1 MSEYLS
7 IRPDELAALFG
18 PWCPVPSAATALA
31 VSGGSDSTALMVL
44 FADWLRHS
52 GQDAGLHAGL
62 HTVLTVDHR
71 LRPESAAETQAVAAV
86 AAALGFRHAT
96 LVWDGPK
103 PQTGIQAAARTARYR
118 LIADYMCVNDI
129 ALLLT
134 GHTRDDQAETLLM
147 RLARGSGL
155 DGLAGMAPRLSF
167 SDLGIGDPASAVPEL
182 VRPLLEV
189 PKARLR
195 RTLEERGMAWI
206 EDPSNQSPE
215 FERPRLR
222 AASPA
227 LHALGLTD
235 AKLALSAT
243 RLARARRAIDRAV
256 DQFCSPDAGAVRVD
270 QCGYVTIDRARL
282 QAAEE
287 EIALRVLSRA
297 IAAAGGSDEPIPL
310 GKLEAM
316 AASIRGAET
325 QSAKWTLAR
334 AMITANDRTVAV
346 EREPGREPLPKLELQ
361 PGAQAC
367 WDGRF
372 WVEAGACGG
381 PGVILGT
388 VEVRALGEAA
398 ARELRQ
404 QGALPTDVP
413 MRAIGLVPSFW
424 CEGKLAAVPA
434 LGFWSPPHRSDGFQS
449 RFVWR
454 EKALPGAGSRAARG
468 PRKA

>member
-1 MSEYLS
+1 MRDDLP

-18 PWCPVPSAATALA
+18 RWEPVSSAATALA

-44 FADWLRHS
+44 FADWLRQS
-52 GQDAGLHAGL
+52 GQEAGLP
-62 HTVLTVDHR
+62 TVLTVDHR
-71 LRPESAAETQAVAAV
+71 LRPESAREARAVAAA

-118 LIADYMCVNDI
+118 LIADYMRVNDI

-155 DGLAGMAPRLSF
+155 DGLAGMAPRLCF
-167 SDLGIGDPASAVPEL
+167 SDLGIGNPASAGPEI

-189 PKARLR
+189 AKARLR
-195 RTLEERGMAWI
+195 RTLEERGIAWI

-222 AASPA
+222 AASAA

-235 AKLALSAT
+235 AMLALSAA
-243 RLARARRAIDRAV
+243 RLARARRAIDQAV
-256 DQFCSPDAGAVRVD
+256 DQFCSSDAGAVSVD

-287 EIALRVLSRA
+287 EIALRVLARVV
-297 IAAAGGSDEPIPL
+297 AAAGGSDEPVPL

-316 AASIRGAET
+316 AASVRGTGAE
-325 QSAKWTLAR
+325 SAKWTLAR

-346 EREPGREPLPKLELQ
+346 EREPGREPLPQLELQ

-372 WVEAGACGG
+372 WVEASAYAAPGAV
-381 PGVILGT
+381 PGA

-404 QGALPTDVP
+404 QGALPTGVP
-413 MRAIGLVPSFW
+413 MRAMGLVPSFW
-424 CEGKLAAVPA
+424 RAGRLVAVPS

-449 RFVWR
+449 RFVWN
-454 EKALPGAGSRAARG
+454 EKASSGAGSRAARG
-468 PRKA
+468 LHKA